1 MEGGVGL
8 DLGRRVGV
16 AVPAEVGGEAA
27 ESPAGEVLHLVPPR
41 VPELRESV
49 QEQHRRRASAA
60 LAAGLRDVDRDAV
73 RLHRPVPDDRR
84 RRRHRALHPSLPS
97 PLLTGELIDQRVFA
111 RT

>member
-49 QEQHRRRASAA
+49 QEQHRRAIAA

-73 RLHRPVPDDRR
+73 RLHRPVPNDRR
-84 RRRHRALHPSLPS
+84 RRRRRRALHAL
-97 PLLTGELIDQRVFA
+97 
-111 RT
+111 